1 MNLRKNNLSY
11 FPNAMEI
18 AVLSPSRYSSLEK
31 KSKLES
37 IGFRPSC
44 EGFFVEDELHNV
56 CQEGATLPTSLVIL
70 GEGVDWLLVWLF

>member
-1 MNLRKNNLSY
+1 
-11 FPNAMEI
+11 MEI

-44 EGFFVEDELHNV
+44 EGFFVEDELHPI
-56 CQEGATLPTSLVIL
+56 CQAGAPLLMSFVIL
-70 GEGVDWLLVWLF
+70 RPGLDWLVVWLF

>member
-1 MNLRKNNLSY
+1 
-11 FPNAMEI
+11 MEI

-44 EGFFVEDELHNV
+44 EGFFVEDELHTFF
-56 CQEGATLPTSLVIL
+56 QKGAPLLVSLVIL
-70 GEGVDWLLVWLF
+70 GEGLDWLVVWLF